1 MYAGDYE
8 GRKMKPITIERR
20 GAGQT
25 RRKRQGV
32 HLRERVRLA
41 VIAKYAAL
49 TLAGIILFRAGQ
61 ARALTERGYAAVG
74 GEGFALLLPAFY
86 YLISRAVRDMI
97 EDAQNEKLQK

>member
-1 MYAGDYE
+1 
-8 GRKMKPITIERR
+8 MKPITIERR

-49 TLAGIILFRAGQ
+49 TLAGIMLFRAGQ
-61 ARALTERGYAAVG
+61 ARAMTERGYAAVG
-74 GEGFALLLPAFY
+74 GEVFALFLPAY
-86 YLISRAVRDMI
+86 YFIISKLARDVI
-97 EDAQNEKLQK
+97 ADKQGNSKNN